1 MHIKIKSLLFKNT
14 DVWNSQQTSYSRLSE
29 AGIQSAVFVKSSP
42 GDSNTLPMLKT
53 TGLLGEQMEEEVDFK
68 LTVEYW
74 VKGAPGVASLTLSL
88 ADGKLYLSQSPWCGQ
103 WMKRAGVAEACSL
116 CLQFSLHSH
125 PTPRLCDFTGL
136 HSLAGKSAKIKKLET
151 TT

>member
-1 MHIKIKSLLFKNT
+1 
-14 DVWNSQQTSYSRLSE
+14 
-29 AGIQSAVFVKSSP
+29 
-42 GDSNTLPMLKT
+42 MLKT

-103 WMKRAGVAEACSL
+103 
-116 CLQFSLHSH
+116 
-125 PTPRLCDFTGL
+125 
-136 HSLAGKSAKIKKLET
+136 
-151 TT
+151 